1 MNSQVLIGTSG
12 YSYEDWRGRFYPDRI
27 KRKDML
33 TYYAGEFPFTE
44 INSTYYTLP
53 SPKAFESLAERTPP
67 DFIFTVKACKT
78 LTHERRGDIKSN
90 AQKFLNVLNPIL
102 ECGKLGAVLLQFP
115 YSFKNTMEN
124 RAYLCNIRE
133 LMRNVPLA
141 VEFRH
146 SSWDIMP
153 VDEFLKTMQIARVS
167 VDLPGL
173 KNLPVPAVSVTA
185 PIAYVRFHG
194 RNAATWWNHE
204 KSYERYDYLYSEEE
218 LREWVPRVRR
228 AWAEAKVTF
237 IAFNNHFNSHAIIN
251 ARMFKTLLQEPE
263 NRKHSGF

>member
-67 DFIFTVKACKT
+67 DFIFTVK
-78 LTHERRGDIKSN
+78 
-90 AQKFLNVLNPIL
+90 
-102 ECGKLGAVLLQFP
+102 
-115 YSFKNTMEN
+115 
-124 RAYLCNIRE
+124 
-133 LMRNVPLA
+133 
-141 VEFRH
+141 
-146 SSWDIMP
+146 
-153 VDEFLKTMQIARVS
+153 
-167 VDLPGL
+167 
-173 KNLPVPAVSVTA
+173 
-185 PIAYVRFHG
+185 
-194 RNAATWWNHE
+194 
-204 KSYERYDYLYSEEE
+204 EE